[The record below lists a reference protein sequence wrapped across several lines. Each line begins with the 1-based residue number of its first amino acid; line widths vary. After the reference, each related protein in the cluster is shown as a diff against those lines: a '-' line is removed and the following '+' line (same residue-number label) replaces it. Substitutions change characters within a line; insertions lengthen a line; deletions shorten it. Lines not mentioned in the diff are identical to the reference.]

1 MGCWDFVAASGEEA
15 AGQTGMRT
23 LEATLNFFGSVHT
36 IYVQVSD
43 AEAADP
49 HFLTRL
55 RNRLECNPTVLR
67 LRESEEPDWKAE
79 AKRLKEENRSLGK
92 QLADAL
98 KKVATEDAEQ
108 PCFAVVKP

>member
-1 MGCWDFVAASGEEA
+1 VVGRSAKTLGS
-15 AGQTGMRT
+15 TRLKT

-36 IYVQVSD
+36 IYLQVSD
-43 AEAADP
+43 TDAADP

-55 RNRLECNPTVLR
+55 RNRLECNPSVLR

-98 KKVATEDAEQ
+98 KKVATEDSVE
-108 PCFAVVKP
+108 PCFAVLKP